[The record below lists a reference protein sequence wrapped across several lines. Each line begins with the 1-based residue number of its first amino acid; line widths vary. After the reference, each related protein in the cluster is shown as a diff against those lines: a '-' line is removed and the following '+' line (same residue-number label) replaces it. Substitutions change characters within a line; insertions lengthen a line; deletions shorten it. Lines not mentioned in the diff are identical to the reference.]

1 MRILIQAVAVYI
13 AFWARNPHQHIYML
27 NSKDALVLSK
37 HSRCRLVFIFH
48 PSRRN
53 LCPRCSLP
61 LLAGLHKQII
71 APGADPPFV
80 GCSVLLKP
88 SCGDYFRTYRPGD
101 SLHIGITGIG
111 SAVISYDRGK
121 LCVDKEGWPGSI
133 VVLTAEQ
140 LNISKDRWTRV
151 LSHIQNTRNWLH
163 CKNNVYNCFDFL
175 ITFLYTV
182 APLVFERRTKE
193 DIVSEWIKRK
203 VDILWS
209 FCLLF
214 RWCLYRNG
222 VVMMADDM
230 EDESSDDRLQDQ
242 SDFMRHQLHL
252 FKHNYTTARV
262 DAEQTSMQLG
272 FEEGFDDYCQLA
284 RRLGKANGALEALRA
299 TRSTTLNRQRVE
311 ELHSSIQSCYAEMK
325 NSLANLLPEENTD
338 DVESSEF
345 NFEFARSCLS
355 SFDAVDMELFG
366 VDSLPE
372 NPGRSTVKVNQNYSS
387 ASRNETIQDLLERFR
402 ITTEC
407 LVNATSQLLTSIN
420 VDDSFLFT

>member
-1 MRILIQAVAVYI
+1 
-13 AFWARNPHQHIYML
+13 ML
-27 NSKDALVLSK
+27 YSADALVLSK
-37 HSRCRLVFIFH
+37 HSRCRLVFVFH

-61 LLAGLHKQII
+61 LLAGQRKQII
-71 APGADPPFV
+71 APGVDPLLAS
-80 GCSVLLKP
+80 CSVLLKP
-88 SCGDYFRTYRPGD
+88 SCGDYFRTYKPGD

-111 SAVISYDRGK
+111 SAVLSCDRGK
-121 LCVDKEGWPGSI
+121 LCVDREGWSGSI
-133 VVLTAEQ
+133 VVLRAEQ
-140 LNISKDRWTRV
+140 LNISKERWNRV
-151 LSHIQNTRNWLH
+151 LYRLQNTHSWLH
-163 CKNNVYNCFDFL
+163 CKTDVYNCFDFL
-175 ITFLYTV
+175 VTFLNTV
-182 APLVFERRTKE
+182 APSVFERRTKE

-203 VDILWS
+203 VDALWS

-214 RWCLYRNG
+214 RWCLYGNG

-252 FKHNYTTARV
+252 FKHSYTTARV

-299 TRSTTLNRQRVE
+299 ARSSSLNMQRVE
-311 ELHSSIQSCYAEMK
+311 ELHSSIQRCYAEMK
-325 NSLANLLPEENTD
+325 NNLATLLPDENTD
-338 DVESSEF
+338 DVEPSEF

-355 SFDAVDMELFG
+355 SFDAIDMELFG

-372 NPGRSTVKVNQNYSS
+372 NPGRSTVEVNRSA
-387 ASRNETIQDLLERFR
+387 ASRSETIQDLLERFR
-402 ITTEC
+402 IMVEC
-407 LVNATSQLLTSIN
+407 LVNATSHLLTSVN
-420 VDDSFLFT
+420 VDDSFLFS